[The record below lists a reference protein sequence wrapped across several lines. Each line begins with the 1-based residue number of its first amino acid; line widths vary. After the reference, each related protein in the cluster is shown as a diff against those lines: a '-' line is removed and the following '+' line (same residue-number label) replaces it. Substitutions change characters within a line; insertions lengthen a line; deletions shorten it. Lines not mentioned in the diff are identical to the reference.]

1 MRSQLIANLEQ
12 DDRRRMYLFA
22 HALDHQALGPWIE
35 RDPAAF
41 GAAIKSAAH
50 VVAMAK
56 TLKDDDVF
64 DRECGELLELAAR
77 HPEARALF
85 IALVRTDRE
94 HPEGDRLAD
103 PARASITRE
112 RLDHLLARID
122 LGCRFA

>member
-12 DDRRRMYLFA
+12 DDRRRGYLFA
-22 HALDHQALGPWIE
+22 HALDHHALGPWIE

-56 TLKDDDVF
+56 TLKEDVVF
-64 DRECGELLELAAR
+64 DRECGDLLELIAR

-85 IALVRTDRE
+85 AALVRADRE

-103 PARASITRE
+103 PSMAKITQG

-122 LGCRFA
+122 LG